1 MLLENKNENFNYVLN
16 RCKEYLSVHIGRLD
30 TAISK
35 KESMAIVTLKIPFLT
50 FTEKIIDFLN
60 EAKDRVQNIM
70 IFAYGGKELA
80 VKIAVD
86 YFDSGESELQK
97 AANKLVY
104 KGE

>member
-1 MLLENKNENFNYVLN
+1 M
-16 RCKEYLSVHIGRLD
+16 I
-30 TAISK
+30 
-35 KESMAIVTLKIPFLT
+35 
-50 FTEKIIDFLN
+50 FLN

-97 AANKLVY
+97 AANKLFY